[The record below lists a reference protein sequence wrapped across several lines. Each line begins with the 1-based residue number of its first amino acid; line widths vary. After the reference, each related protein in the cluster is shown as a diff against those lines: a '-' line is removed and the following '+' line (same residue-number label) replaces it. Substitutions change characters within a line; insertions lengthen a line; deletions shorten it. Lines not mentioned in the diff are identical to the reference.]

1 MNEKENL
8 IVNTLRVL
16 SADGIEKAKSGHPG
30 LPLGSAP
37 IAYKVFAD
45 HLKFNPK
52 NPKFVDRDRFI
63 LSAGHGSMLLYS
75 LLHVCGYDISKED
88 LMNFRQLDSKTPGH
102 PEFGG
107 VGVEVSTGP
116 LGQGVANGVGFA
128 LAERFLAS
136 KFNRPNYEVVD
147 HYTYVLTGDGC
158 MQEGIEY
165 EAASFAGTNKLSKLI
180 VIYDKNDITIEGDI
194 DSTFTEDVAKRH
206 RAQGWDVK
214 VVEDANDIETLGA
227 AIVLAKA
234 EKEKP
239 SLIIVKSQIGY
250 GSPKQNSASCH
261 GAPLGQDCIDKLRE
275 NLQYDV
281 PAFEVSKE
289 VKEFTKECIAKGKE
303 AEDTWNKLYAEYKKQ
318 YPDVAEE
325 FEKFLNNDFVD
336 VEKIPGIYDTVE
348 KEATRV
354 SSYKILNKIAKKVP
368 NLIGGAADLGPS
380 TKSIID
386 DKEYF
391 SATNYL
397 GQNIHFGIREHA
409 MAAICNGMYLHG
421 GVRPFCSTFF
431 VFTDYMKNA
440 MRMSALMDIPV
451 IYILTH
457 DSIGVGEDGATHQP
471 IEQLIGLRSIPNMKV
486 YRPADAK
493 ETAAAWISAMK
504 GTQPTCIVLSRQDL
518 PSYDATGKGALKGG
532 YVLYDS
538 EKATPDVI
546 LIATGSELQLAVSAR
561 EELKKQNV
569 DARVVSMPSIE
580 VFEKQSEKYKESVL
594 PKAVRARVAVEA
606 ASPYSWYKYVGIDG
620 ELVCMDTFGKSA
632 PAGKLFDL
640 FGFTTKNVVKKAMAS
655 IKKCDKK

>member
-88 LMNFRQLDSKTPGH
+88 LMNFRQLNSKTPGH

-194 DSTFTEDVAKRH
+194 DCTFTEDVAKRH

-275 NLQYDV
+275 NLGYDV
-281 PAFEVSKE
+281 PAFETPKE
-289 VKEFTKECIAKGKE
+289 IKEFTKECIEKGKQT
-303 AEDTWNKLYAEYKKQ
+303 EDAWNKLYNEYKKV

-325 FEKFLNNDFVD
+325 YEKFLSGDFGD
-336 VEKIPGIYDTVE
+336 VEKIAGLFEDNG

-354 SSYKILNKIAKKVP
+354 SSYKILNKIAKTVP

-380 TKSIID
+380 TKSVLD
-386 DKEYF
+386 KKEYF
-391 SATNYL
+391 SANNYL

-409 MAAICNGMYLHG
+409 MSAICNGIYLHG
-421 GVRPFCSTFF
+421 GLRPFCSTFF

-440 MRMSALMDIPV
+440 MRMSALMNIPV

-471 IEQLIGLRSIPNMKV
+471 VEQLIGLRSIPNMKV
-486 YRPADAK
+486 YRPADSK
-493 ETAAAWISAMK
+493 ETAAAWVSAMK

-518 PSYDATGKGALKGG
+518 PTYESTGKGALKGG
-532 YVLYDS
+532 YVLFDS
-538 EKATPDVI
+538 EKETPDVI
-546 LIATGSELQLAVSAR
+546 LIATGSELQLAVNAK
-561 EELKKQNV
+561 EDLKKQGV

-580 VFEKQSEKYKESVL
+580 VFEKQTEKYKESVL
-594 PKAVRARVAVEA
+594 PKAVRARVAIEA
-606 ASPYSWYKYVGIDG
+606 GSSYSWYKYVGIDG
-620 ELVCMDTFGKSA
+620 ETVCMDTFGQSA
-632 PAGKLFDL
+632 PANELFNL
-640 FGFTTKNVVKKAMAS
+640 YGFTTKNVVKKALAS
-655 IKKCDKK
+655 VKKCKK